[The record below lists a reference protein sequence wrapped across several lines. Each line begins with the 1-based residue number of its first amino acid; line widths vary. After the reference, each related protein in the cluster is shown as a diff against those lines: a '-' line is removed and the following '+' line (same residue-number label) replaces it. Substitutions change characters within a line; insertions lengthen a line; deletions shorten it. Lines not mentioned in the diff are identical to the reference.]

1 MKKTILYT
9 LFLLSTLGTL
19 CSCQESKGERFER
32 EAKEFTQKNCPSI
45 SSDGLIRTDSMVCH
59 NDGKKDM
66 QYFYTI
72 LNEETED
79 VLLRNQ
85 ENVRVELHRGI
96 INSVDMRHQKEA
108 GLNFHYIYRSSKTGK
123 EVLHFVFTPQDYR

>member
-9 LFLLSTLGTL
+9 LFLLSTLGFFS
-19 CSCQESKGERFER
+19 SCQESKGERFER

-108 GLNFHYIYRSSKTGK
+108 GLNFHYIYHSSKTGK

>member
-9 LFLLSTLGTL
+9 LFLLSTLGFFS
-19 CSCQESKGERFER
+19 SCQESKGERFER
-32 EAKEFTQKNCPSI
+32 EAKEFTQKNCPNI

-108 GLNFHYIYRSSKTGK
+108 GLNFHYIYHSSKTGK

>member
-9 LFLLSTLGTL
+9 LFLLSTLGIFS
-19 CSCQESKGERFER
+19 SCQESKGERFER

-108 GLNFHYIYRSSKTGK
+108 GLNFHYICRSSKTGK